1 MCMCNTGSFTF
12 VLIFLNNLNLVRQT
26 ETCSLSYHSTYVVVF
41 YSGILINLIGS
52 FRLLM
57 GLQDL
62 LPS

>member
-1 MCMCNTGSFTF
+1 MCICNTSSFTF

-26 ETCSLSYHSTYVVVF
+26 ETCSLYRSTYVVMF
-41 YSGILINLIGS
+41 YSGVLIDLIGS

-57 GLQDL
+57 GLQAS